1 MVKIVNSNEF
11 NEEIKEGIV
20 FVDFFANW
28 CGPCKMLSPIVDEVS
43 NEISD
48 VKFIK
53 VDVDASSDIAATYS
67 IMSIPTLM
75 IFKDGNLVAKQ
86 MGLLPKSALIDFIN
100 SILTKN

>member
-11 NEEIKEGIV
+11 NEEIKSGVV
-20 FVDFFANW
+20 FVDFFATW

-43 NEISD
+43 SIIND

-53 VDVDASSDIAATYS
+53 VDVDASPDVAATYN

-75 IFKDGNLVAKQ
+75 IFKDGKLISKQ
-86 MGLLPKSALIDFIN
+86 MGLLPKSELIDFIN
-100 SILTKN
+100 SNK

>member
-11 NEEIKEGIV
+11 TNEIKEGVV
-20 FVDFFANW
+20 FVDFFATW

-43 NEISD
+43 NEIKD

-53 VDVDASSDIAATYS
+53 VDVDTSNDIASKYN

-75 IFKDGNLVAKQ
+75 IFKDGNLIAKQ
-86 MGLLPKSALIDFIN
+86 MGLLSKSALIDFISDN
-100 SILTKN
+100 K

>member
-1 MVKIVNSNEF
+1 MVNIVNSNEF
-11 NEEIKEGIV
+11 NNEIKEGIV

-43 NEISD
+43 NELTD

-53 VDVDASSDIAATYS
+53 VDVDASPDIAKSYG
-67 IMSIPTLM
+67 IMSIPTLI
-75 IFKDGNLVAKQ
+75 IFKNGNMVAKQ

-100 SILTKN
+100 NNK